1 MLKLSKAEQEQIT
14 QAVKQAELKTSGEIA
29 TAMIPQSND
38 YAIYELLLAV
48 LVGLIYAV
56 VIFTFSSELESWL
69 QGLLWNYHVYY
80 LTGFYL
86 FSTFLV
92 ILIVYFLANIPLI
105 DRLIVPRKI
114 MQSWV
119 ERRALQHFA
128 QSGVGHTQ
136 DGTGILIF
144 ISVLERR
151 VQLLADNGIAQ
162 KVDQSRWQQI
172 VDNITQGIKT
182 GKLADNLSESI
193 LKCGELLERDFPRAD
208 DDINELDDN
217 IVQLDK

>member
-1 MLKLSKAEQEQIT
+1 MLKLNKADQDKI
-14 QAVKQAELKTSGEIA
+14 AKSVKQAELKTSGEIA
-29 TAMIPQSND
+29 TALIPQSND

-48 LVGLIYAV
+48 LVGLIYSV
-56 VIFTFSSELESWL
+56 VIFSLTSELESWL
-69 QGLLWNYHVYY
+69 QGLVWNYHVYY

-86 FSTFLV
+86 FTTFLV
-92 ILIVYFLANIPLI
+92 ILIVYFLANIPAI

-119 ERRALQHFA
+119 ERRAMQHFG
-128 QSGVGHTQ
+128 QSGVGHTK

-151 VQLLADNGIAQ
+151 VQLLADYGIAQ
-162 KVDQSRWQQI
+162 KVDQDRWQQI
-172 VDNITQGIKT
+172 VDKVTLGIKT
-182 GKLADNLSESI
+182 NSLADKLSEAI
-193 LKCGELLERDFPRAD
+193 LECGELLEKDFPRAS
-208 DDINELDDN
+208 DDINELSDN

>member
-1 MLKLSKAEQEQIT
+1 MLKLSKAEQDKIA

-29 TAMIPQSND
+29 TALIPQSND

-48 LVGLIYAV
+48 IVGLIYSV
-56 VIFTFSSELESWL
+56 VIFSLSSELESWL
-69 QGLLWNYHVYY
+69 QRLLWNYHVYY

-92 ILIVYFLANIPLI
+92 ILIVYFLANIPVI
-105 DRLIVPRKI
+105 DRLIVPRKS

-119 ERRALQHFA
+119 ERRAMQHFA
-128 QSGVGHTQ
+128 QSGVGHTK

-144 ISVLERR
+144 ISALERR
-151 VQLLADNGIAQ
+151 VQLLADYGIAQ

-172 VDNITQGIKT
+172 VDKVTLGIKS
-182 GKLADNLSESI
+182 GSLADKLSEAI
-193 LKCGELLERDFPRAD
+193 LECGELLEKDFPRAS
-208 DDINELDDN
+208 DDINELNDN

>member
-1 MLKLSKAEQEQIT
+1 MLKLSKIEQEKIAE
-14 QAVKQAELKTSGEIA
+14 AVKQAELKTSGEIA
-29 TAMIPQSND
+29 TALIPQSND

-48 LVGLIYAV
+48 LVGLIYSV
-56 VIFTFSSELESWL
+56 VIFTFSSELKSWL
-69 QGLLWNYHVYY
+69 QGLVWNYHVYY

-105 DRLIVPRKI
+105 DRLIVPRRI

-128 QSGVGHTQ
+128 QSGVGYTR

-162 KVDQSRWQQI
+162 KVEQSRWQKI
-172 VDNITQGIKT
+172 VDKVTLGIKT
-182 GKLADNLSESI
+182 GNLADRLSEAI
-193 LKCGELLERDFPRAD
+193 LECGELLAKDFPRAS
-208 DDINELDDN
+208 DDINELADN